1 MKGYI
6 ESHSTTPEEQNIYWQ
21 EFCEAE
27 QGVYKKILGEQR
39 QVVEGTFKDL
49 AEEFEMPQPWFM
61 GFMDGISE
69 SLNESLGELED
80 YTEDSPVKIDID
92 YEKLYTNMLKV
103 PAEWLYTL
111 EEWDPILSE
120 DRREQL
126 LKDYKNSKTVH
137 VHKVGRNDPCP
148 CGSGK
153 KYKKCCG
160 KHA

>member
-1 MKGYI
+1 MNRADSVQYSGLSEVLMSLYQDWKGDI

-69 SLNESLGELED
+69 SLNESLGELRR
-80 YTEDSPVKIDID
+80 
-92 YEKLYTNMLKV
+92 LY
-103 PAEWLYTL
+103 
-111 EEWDPILSE
+111 
-120 DRREQL
+120 
-126 LKDYKNSKTVH
+126 
-137 VHKVGRNDPCP
+137 GRFACQN
-148 CGSGK
+148 
-153 KYKKCCG
+153 
-160 KHA
+160 